1 MKGKTDWSLETNQDS
16 VKSILTTQNKSVDNI
31 WEKLKRRAEQIEY
44 GSILCEIQVHAGKIK
59 QVDITTIKE
68 RMRAD

>member
-1 MKGKTDWSLETNQDS
+1 MGKLVRMEENSEKTNPTNPD
-16 VKSILTTQNKSVDNI
+16 KSNDIM
-31 WEKLKRRAEQIEY
+31 EKLRRRAEQVGY
-44 GSILCEIQVHAGKIK
+44 GSLVCEIQVHAGKIK